1 MAKEVSVAPK
11 ERVNIK
17 FKPSTGN
24 VKEEVEL
31 PLKLLMVGD
40 FTGRPDDRTV
50 EERPLADINKDNFD
64 DVLKGHE
71 LKLDLSVG
79 NKLEDAADAPDVKVN
94 LSFNRL
100 KDFEPEQVARQVPE
114 LRKLLE
120 LREALVAMKGPLGN
134 VPAFRKAIQGVLEDE
149 GARERLLQE
158 LTGPAPDKTT

>member
-17 FKPSTGN
+17 FKPATGN
-24 VKEEVEL
+24 AKEEVEL

-40 FTGRPDDRTV
+40 FTGRADERTV

-79 NKLEDAADAPDVKVN
+79 NKLDDGPDAQDLKAN
-94 LSFNRL
+94 LTFNKL
-100 KDFEPEQVARQVPE
+100 KDFEPEQVVRQVPE

-134 VPAFRKAIQGVLEDE
+134 VPAFRKAIQGVLDDE
-149 GARERLLQE
+149 GARARLLSE
-158 LTGPAPDKTT
+158 ITGQTPDKTP

>member
-17 FKPSTGN
+17 FKPATGN
-24 VKEEVEL
+24 SKEEVEL

-40 FTGRPDDRTV
+40 FTGRADERTV

-71 LKLDLSVG
+71 LKLDLSVA
-79 NKLEDAADAPDVKVN
+79 NKLDDGADASDLKAS
-94 LSFNRL
+94 LTFNKL
-100 KDFEPEQVARQVPE
+100 KDFEPEQVVRQVPE

-134 VPAFRKAIQGVLEDE
+134 VPAFRKAIQGVLDDE
-149 GARERLLQE
+149 GARARLLAE
-158 LTGPAPDKTT
+158 ITGPASDKTS

>member
-17 FKPSTGN
+17 FKPATGN
-24 VKEEVEL
+24 AKEEVEL

-40 FTGRPDDRTV
+40 FTGRADERTV

-79 NKLEDAADAPDVKVN
+79 NKLDDGPDVQDLKAN
-94 LSFNRL
+94 LSFNKL
-100 KDFEPEQVARQVPE
+100 KDFEPEQVVRQVPE

-134 VPAFRKAIQGVLEDE
+134 VPAFRKAIQGVLDDE
-149 GARERLLQE
+149 GARARLLSE
-158 LTGPAPDKTT
+158 ITGPTPDKTP